1 MDGIRR
7 PNSVVKYETALAEG
21 LLTTRFKSQFAE
33 DHDLIVMGDFN
44 VPKFGDKHF
53 EALTI
58 GSPLTP
64 FTYR

>member
-1 MDGIRR
+1 M
-7 PNSVVKYETALAEG
+7 KYETALGEG

-33 DHDLIVMGDFN
+33 DQDLIVMRDFN
-44 VPKFGDKHF
+44 VPKIGDKLF

-64 FTYR
+64 FTHR

>member
-1 MDGIRR
+1 M
-7 PNSVVKYETALAEG
+7 KYETALGER
-21 LLTTRFKSQFAE
+21 LLTTRFKNKFAE

-44 VPKFGDKHF
+44 VTKIGDKHF

-64 FTYR
+64 FTYF